1 MFCYFEDK
9 HPNGD
14 KWRILYFQF
23 QASSNIA
30 AMCPPGDGPQLGAP
44 VVRAGQ
50 DEVAEHGDAAHPGH
64 VALRRQESALC
75 CRYCNSVT
83 LTRVQCYMELNR

>member
-1 MFCYFEDK
+1 
-9 HPNGD
+9 
-14 KWRILYFQF
+14 
-23 QASSNIA
+23 
-30 AMCPPGDGPQLGAP
+30 MCPPVDGPQLGAP

-75 CRYCNSVT
+75 CIYLLIAT
-83 LTRVQCYMELNR
+83 P